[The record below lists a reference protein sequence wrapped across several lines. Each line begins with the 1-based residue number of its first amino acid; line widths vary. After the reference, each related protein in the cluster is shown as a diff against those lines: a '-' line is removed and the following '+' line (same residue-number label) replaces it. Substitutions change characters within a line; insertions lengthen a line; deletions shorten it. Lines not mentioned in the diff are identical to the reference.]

1 MGAKQ
6 IRVRTRPGR
15 GDINDPEDAHLQFLE
30 NYDAFKA
37 AIDAE
42 TPKRQEEIKAAFEAV
57 NEEYADGMFDD
68 RSGAQ
73 MNWSTLSPEE
83 KAQVIELLFGE
94 NGFAK
99 LKMGREVSY
108 GTDKIEKWIEW
119 SDSEGEEQNPQGNES
134 NDTTNSE

>member
-15 GDINDPEDAHLQFLE
+15 GDINDPDDAHLQFLE

-68 RSGAQ
+68 KSGAQ
-73 MNWSTLSPEE
+73 MNWSTLSPLE

-99 LKMGREVSY
+99 LKMGREVI
-108 GTDKIEKWIEW
+108 GKVETWIEW
-119 SDSEGEEQNPQGNES
+119 SDSDGEEQLPQGNES